1 MSEGLRSLPGVDRV
15 IGALAGIGPEPVIAR
30 AARIVIDEA
39 RRSVVAGSAAPSFE
53 EIVARTRAEVAAGRG
68 LRSVVNATGV
78 LIHTNLG
85 RSPLG
90 DAQLSAVARLAAGY
104 SNLEFDLGSGTRGS
118 RYGHARRDL
127 TTLTG
132 AESALVVNNN
142 AAAVLLVLTALCGGR
157 EVVISRGELVEIGGE
172 FRIPDVMT
180 ASGARLVEVG
190 TTNRTHIGDY
200 ERALTPDTAAI
211 LKVHPSNYRVVGFTS
226 AVPGRE
232 LARLARGRGVCF
244 IHDVGSGLVEAPP
257 SARAGW
263 AATEPS
269 IRSALEDGADLVTFS
284 GDKLFG
290 GPQAGVIV
298 GRADLIARLQRHPL
312 MRTLRVDKVTL
323 AALQATVDAYLRGA
337 WKEIPLWAMA
347 LADEEEL
354 EARAVSL
361 AGALSSAGGVPEG
374 YKVEATRVMSVMGGG
389 STPGSQIPSW
399 GVTIADGPVGASEI
413 LRRLRSFDPPVIAR
427 VADDRVIVDLRT
439 VLSAQDEWLRAALL
453 SALGVEASSN

>member
-1 MSEGLRSLPGVDRV
+1 MSELRSLPGVDRV
-15 IGALAGIGPEPVIAR
+15 IAALSGVAPEPVIAG
-30 AARIVIDEA
+30 AARVVIDQV
-39 RRSVVAGSAAPSFE
+39 RREVLAGGAAPSFE
-53 EIVARTRAEVAAGRG
+53 VIVSSVRAEIEAGVG
-68 LRSVVNATGV
+68 LRPVVNATGV

-90 DAQLSAVARLAAGY
+90 GAQLEAVQRVGSGY
-104 SNLEFDLGSGTRGS
+104 SNLEFDLGSGKRGS
-118 RYGHARRDL
+118 RYGHARRAL

-172 FRIPDVMT
+172 FRIPDVMA

-190 TTNRTHIGDY
+190 TTNRTHMADY
-200 ERALTPDTAAI
+200 ERAISPETAAI

-232 LARLARGRGVCF
+232 LAALARGKGVYF
-244 IHDVGSGLVEAPP
+244 IHDVGSGLVEAP
-257 SARAGW
+257 AGASW
-263 AATEPS
+263 AAGEPS

-290 GPQAGVIV
+290 GPQAGILV
-298 GRADLIARLQRHPL
+298 GRSELVAKLERHPL
-312 MRTLRVDKVTL
+312 MRALRVDKVTL
-323 AALQATVDAYLRGA
+323 AALDATADAYLRGA
-337 WKEIPLWAMA
+337 WEDIPLWAMA
-347 LADEEEL
+347 LADEDSL
-354 EARAVSL
+354 QARAEAL
-361 AGALSSAGGVPEG
+361 AAALPEN

-399 GVTIADGPVGASEI
+399 GVSVSGGA
-413 LRRLRSFDPPVIAR
+413 LDAAALQARLRGFDPPVVAR
-427 VADDRVIVDLRT
+427 VTDDRLIVDLRS
-439 VLSAQDEWLRAALL
+439 VLVTQDEYLRAGLL
-453 SALGVEASSN
+453 SALS